1 MQGREGAQWEHAHS
15 ATRIIDVLGVF
26 WSTNLAKQFL
36 TYLFIFLF
44 SFFLHFSFIFTSSF
58 SLSSFP
64 VFQTLDKKG
73 TELACV
79 ASGIV
84 MNGVVDL
91 HPIFSRLR
99 RLKNNSA
106 RPRVPTAKQAGY
118 NRLLKPYVIGL
129 IDFYRLSVQST
140 SKKSPSRS
148 SKLRHFKRV

>member
-15 ATRIIDVLGVF
+15 ATRIIDGLGVF

-44 SFFLHFSFIFTSSF
+44 SFFLHFSFIFTTSF

-79 ASGIV
+79 AGGIV
-84 MNGVVDL
+84 MRGVVDL
-91 HPIFSRLR
+91 LPIFSRLR
-99 RLKNNSA
+99 RLNNNTSPPP
-106 RPRVPTAKQAGY
+106 PRVPTAKQATT
-118 NRLLKPYVIGL
+118 
-129 IDFYRLSVQST
+129 DC
-140 SKKSPSRS
+140 
-148 SKLRHFKRV
+148 